1 VILECSHFGRQQVT
15 ADRIEAGILLCL
27 IVDLLERK
35 PQSNKSSTTIYIKY
49 VISMY
54 VFTIPSDI

>member
-1 VILECSHFGRQQVT
+1 MILECSHFGRQQVT

-35 PQSNKSSTTIYIKY
+35 PQSNKSSTTLYKIRNIYVRIHD
-49 VISMY
+49 
-54 VFTIPSDI
+54 TE